1 LKKQHSTNLVTTIIN
16 ASSSSSVTESID
28 QDDDDDESVYS
39 LLFFKCSSSPNVAI
53 SLGRFDDNLP
63 VDNVRPCQA
72 T

>member
-1 LKKQHSTNLVTTIIN
+1 LKKQHSTNLVTAIIN
-16 ASSSSSVTESID
+16 TSTSPVTESID
-28 QDDDDDESVYS
+28 QDDDDDESVCS
-39 LLFFKCSSSPNVAI
+39 LLFFKCNSSHNVAI

>member
-1 LKKQHSTNLVTTIIN
+1 VSTKIN
-16 ASSSSSVTESID
+16 TSTSSITESID

-39 LLFFKCSSSPNVAI
+39 LLFFKCNNSHNVAI